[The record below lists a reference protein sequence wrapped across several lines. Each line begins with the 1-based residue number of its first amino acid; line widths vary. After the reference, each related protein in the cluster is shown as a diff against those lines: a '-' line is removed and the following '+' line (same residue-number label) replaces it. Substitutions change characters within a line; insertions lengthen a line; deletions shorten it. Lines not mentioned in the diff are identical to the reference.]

1 MSEKFE
7 KYWTSSNTALAVA
20 CFLDPRYKHK
30 LVEFYMRKFYG
41 DYFQIKLDEFISVL
55 EDLYK
60 SYATPT
66 PESSKAKGAV
76 SADELVSPTDHES
89 QDVELESFLYDDCG
103 PDRNEVNELDKYMT
117 EPLLKQNPFDILAYW
132 KNNTDKYPILAQI
145 ARDMMAIQVST
156 VASESA
162 FSGARR
168 VVDPHRNRLDPE
180 MVQALIYAKDWINA
194 ASKGNIFLSSSI

>member
-1 MSEKFE
+1 
-7 KYWTSSNTALAVA
+7 
-20 CFLDPRYKHK
+20 
-30 LVEFYMRKFYG
+30 MRKFNG
-41 DYFQIKLDEFISVL
+41 DYCQIKLDEFISVL

-76 SADELVSPTDHES
+76 SANELVSPTNHES
-89 QDVELESFLYDDCG
+89 QYAELKSFLYDDCG

-117 EPLLKQNPFDILAYW
+117 EPMLKQNQFHILAYW
-132 KNNTDKYPILAQI
+132 KNNTNKQPILAQI
-145 ARDMMAIQVST
+145 ARDMMSIQVSII
-156 VASESA
+156 ASESA

-168 VVDPHRNRLDPE
+168 VVDLYRNCLDPE
-180 MVQALIYAKDWINA
+180 MVQALICAKDWIHA